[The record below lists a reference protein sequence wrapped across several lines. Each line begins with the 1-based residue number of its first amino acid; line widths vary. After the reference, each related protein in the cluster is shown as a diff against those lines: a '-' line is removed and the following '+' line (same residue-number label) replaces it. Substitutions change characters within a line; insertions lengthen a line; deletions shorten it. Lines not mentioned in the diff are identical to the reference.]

1 VRERVRHI
9 LIKEFIQVFRDP
21 RMRFTI
27 FVPPLMQM
35 ILLGYAVTTDV
46 KHVALG
52 VHDLD
57 HTVASRELV
66 ARFVGSGYFD
76 VVEHPQNEN
85 AVQDSLDRSR
95 VRAILRIPRGFQE
108 RWESGRTAPL
118 QLLVDGT
125 DSNTASVVLQYSSR
139 ITAQLSEKAFSER
152 LQRRLGRPPQLGS
165 VQLQT
170 RAWFNE
176 NLESR
181 LYYVPGVI
189 AMIVTMVT
197 LMLSSMAIVR
207 EKEMGTI
214 EQIMVTPIRPMEFIL
229 GKTLPFALIS
239 FMDVLLI
246 SLVGIFWFQVPL
258 RGSPLWLFFG
268 TALYLMSTLGIG
280 LLISSVSQTQQQV
293 MMTTTF
299 FYMPAV
305 LLSGL
310 VFPIANMP
318 QVVQWL
324 TFLNPMR
331 YFLVIIRGIFL
342 KGVGPAILWP
352 EMLALAILG
361 ITTLWMAARQFRK
374 TLA

>member
-1 VRERVRHI
+1 MRERVRHI

-197 LMLSSMAIVR
+197 LMLSSMAMVR